1 MKRTNTTTNI
11 QHIAH
16 ISPILFIYRRNLY
29 HTPFP
34 SNIPYIPIL
43 QKKLLQQH
51 HIPTPISP
59 PPKKKQKKN
68 KQLQIKRA
76 PRPHFFSTSE
86 ETFLPKRPRA
96 SSHGSIQNG
105 SFYEVEEQQNVKTIS
120 SSTTSSTTTNVNQNK
135 TTTTSPPSKPPT
147 STFKNIVSLNYN
159 NLLKEDPTIIS
170 KIGEAFGYN
179 GIGILAVQDVP
190 NLQELRTKLL
200 STGRHFAED
209 LSPSTRAKY
218 EHPKSYWSFG
228 WSHGKEKL
236 QGRPDYSKGSYYNN
250 PVENVPYTDKKIV
263 QQWPS
268 FAHPNIW
275 PSKEDEPE
283 LEFLFINIEKLIFK
297 TCLKLGT

>member
-1 MKRTNTTTNI
+1 M
-11 QHIAH
+11 
-16 ISPILFIYRRNLY
+16 
-29 HTPFP
+29 
-34 SNIPYIPIL
+34 
-43 QKKLLQQH
+43 
-51 HIPTPISP
+51 
-59 PPKKKQKKN
+59 
-68 KQLQIKRA
+68 KRA
-76 PRPHFFSTSE
+76 PSPHFFSTSE

-105 SFYEVEEQQNVKTIS
+105 SFYEVEEQQNVKTISS

-283 LEFLFINIEKLIFK
+283 LESSFMNLGKLIVE
-297 TCLKLGT
+297 TGLKLGK

>member
-1 MKRTNTTTNI
+1 MT
-11 QHIAH
+11 
-16 ISPILFIYRRNLY
+16 
-29 HTPFP
+29 
-34 SNIPYIPIL
+34 YIPIL
-43 QKKLLQQH
+43 QNLQQQH
-51 HIPTPISP
+51 HIPTQTSLP
-59 PPKKKQKKN
+59 PQKKN
-68 KQLQIKRA
+68 KKKQLQMKRTQST
-76 PRPHFFSTSE
+76 FFPLRRKMPKT
-86 ETFLPKRPRA
+86 TCILPWIDPKWF
-96 SSHGSIQNG
+96 
-105 SFYEVEEQQNVKTIS
+105 FYELEEQNIKTIS
-120 SSTTSSTTTNVNQNK
+120 SSTSSTTTNVNQNK
-135 TTTTSPPSKPPT
+135 TTTNSPSSKPPT

-283 LEFLFINIEKLIFK
+283 LESSFMNLGKLIVE
-297 TCLKLGT
+297 TGLKLGT

>member
-1 MKRTNTTTNI
+1 MILTPQTT
-11 QHIAH
+11 QFSHFLH
-16 ISPILFIYRRNLY
+16 
-29 HTPFP
+29 
-34 SNIPYIPIL
+34 IL
-43 QKKLLQQH
+43 QKKLYRRNLSHSLPFQH
-51 HIPTPISP
+51 SIYLSYKKSTTTTSLYTNPNL

-68 KQLQIKRA
+68 KQLQMKRA
-76 PRPHFFSTSE
+76 PSPHFFSTSE

-105 SFYEVEEQQNVKTIS
+105 SFYEVEEQNVKTIS
-120 SSTTSSTTTNVNQNK
+120 SSSSSTTTNVNQNK
-135 TTTTSPPSKPPT
+135 TTTKSPPSKPPT

-250 PVENVPYTDKKIV
+250 PK
-263 QQWPS
+263 QFS
-268 FAHPNIW
+268 
-275 PSKEDEPE
+275 
-283 LEFLFINIEKLIFK
+283 
-297 TCLKLGT
+297 